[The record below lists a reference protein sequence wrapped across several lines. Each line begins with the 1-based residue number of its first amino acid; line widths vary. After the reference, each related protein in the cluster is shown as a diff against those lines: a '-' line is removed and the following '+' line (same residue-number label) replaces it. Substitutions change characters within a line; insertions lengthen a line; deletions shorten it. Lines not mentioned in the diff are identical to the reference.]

1 MMPEPIPHPKAIPGQ
16 KKKAVPAPLPPSRPA
31 VAFNSEIDIINMP
44 QPALLNGPYAPP
56 QTRRA
61 IDYEPPA
68 SFVQNME
75 RPGPGR
81 QMGTTGAKGNIL
93 ADLWSFN

>member
-1 MMPEPIPHPKAIPGQ
+1 MSS
-16 KKKAVPAPLPPSRPA
+16 APSA
-31 VAFNSEIDIINMP
+31 NAYANTVSFNNEIDLINMP
-44 QPALLNGPYAPP
+44 QGAPLP
-56 QTRRA
+56 QARRA

-81 QMGTTGAKGNIL
+81 PDPRKGNVL
-93 ADLWSFN
+93 SDLWS